1 MMNPL
6 RKKTKFVSYYE
17 LQFVSLM
24 VENVIIIDD
33 DPISILVSET
43 MMVKNGFAG
52 RIKSFENP
60 NDALAYFKNEHSWE
74 SGVPDYIFLDVQMP
88 QMDAWGFLEKYI
100 EIDPCIRETKHIILL
115 SATFNPEDEE
125 GARDHAMVLEL
136 ITKPI
141 NAQILERLK

>member
-1 MMNPL
+1 ML
-6 RKKTKFVSYYE
+6 
-17 LQFVSLM
+17 
-24 VENVIIIDD
+24 ENVIIIDD

-52 RIKSFENP
+52 RIKSFEDP
-60 NDALAYFKNEHSWE
+60 NQALVYFKNEHAWE
-74 SGVPDYIFLDVQMP
+74 AGVPDYIFLDVQMP
-88 QMDAWGFLEKYI
+88 QMDAWEFMKKYVA
-100 EIDPCIRETKHIILL
+100 IDPRIQKTKHIILL

-125 GARDHAMVLEL
+125 AASDHAMVLEL